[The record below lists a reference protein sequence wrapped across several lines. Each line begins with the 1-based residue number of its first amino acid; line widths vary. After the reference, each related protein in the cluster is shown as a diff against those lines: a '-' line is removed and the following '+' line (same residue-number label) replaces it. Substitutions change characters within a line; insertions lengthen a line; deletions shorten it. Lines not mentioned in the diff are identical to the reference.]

1 MAVGRRWQRKFEEPV
16 KETAASERQGAIEA
30 LTLVVERGGPTM
42 LARIS
47 VMRALNRGTFAS
59 SPLHGKDPGAPEAKE
74 RPMTVWIYVDTS
86 RLIGDVGH
94 LRVFTSEDA
103 AEKWLKENDPEG
115 VAFEYPVLG
124 E

>member
-1 MAVGRRWQRKFEEPV
+1 M
-16 KETAASERQGAIEA
+16 
-30 LTLVVERGGPTM
+30 RG
-42 LARIS
+42 
-47 VMRALNRGTFAS
+47 LNRGQVREFNS
-59 SPLHGKDPGAPEAKE
+59 SRKDPPLGAPEAEE
-74 RPMTVWIYVDTS
+74 RLMTVWIYVDTS
-86 RLIGDVGH
+86 SQIGDVSH